1 MSATDI
7 PLKLLARQNIH
18 DIASWLLGRDIVTAE
33 ELSIELA
40 TQTPRV
46 DLVFQLTLRDSQTC
60 LFHLEFQG
68 QRSKPSMP
76 RRQLNHLSRLSLQY
90 DWPLILESF
99 VLYIEKY
106 AGHDDNG
113 HYQLARLDG
122 SPTIS
127 WHYTPVHLWQ
137 EPAEPLLAVDKP
149 GIIPLMGLMRIQQ
162 PEITLPKMV
171 ERLQTEPNLVKRQNL
186 FNALLALMGNEEYLA
201 MLEKLVDSNDLL
213 LDTPFL
219 RRIRNQTKVEAIL
232 RAVIVRLNPPVQLY
246 QDIENKISVI
256 KESEKLDALFTAAL
270 TTDSIEVFTTTL
282 SELLI
287 QE

>member
-68 QRSKPSMP
+68 RRSKPSMP

-106 AGHDDNG
+106 AGHDDNSPV
-113 HYQLARLDG
+113 ARTG
-122 SPTIS
+122 RT
-127 WHYTPVHLWQ
+127 
-137 EPAEPLLAVDKP
+137 
-149 GIIPLMGLMRIQQ
+149 
-162 PEITLPKMV
+162 
-171 ERLQTEPNLVKRQNL
+171 
-186 FNALLALMGNEEYLA
+186 AL
-201 MLEKLVDSNDLL
+201 S
-213 LDTPFL
+213 
-219 RRIRNQTKVEAIL
+219 R
-232 RAVIVRLNPPVQLY
+232 
-246 QDIENKISVI
+246 
-256 KESEKLDALFTAAL
+256 
-270 TTDSIEVFTTTL
+270 
-282 SELLI
+282 
-287 QE
+287 